1 MVKTTKTDKTLDWV
15 YKKLIY
21 YKWGGCAYT
30 FYQSI
35 QDIIDIIGY
44 FRVYYQIY
52 VYYLNLSKTISF
64 LCLVMG
70 PICVVFNYSYFNCLI
85 ILTIYYYYY
94 CYYYYYIFNLKLF
107 YICEE
112 LNSQPV

>member
-1 MVKTTKTDKTLDWV
+1 MVKTTKSNKTLDRV

-21 YKWGGCAYT
+21 YKWGCVCAYT

-35 QDIIDIIGY
+35 KDIIDIISY
-44 FRVYYQIY
+44 SRVYYQIY

-70 PICVVFNYSYFNCLI
+70 LICAVFNYSYFNCLI
-85 ILTIYYYYY
+85 ILTT
-94 CYYYYYIFNLKLF
+94 YYYYYIFNLKLF
-107 YICEE
+107 YICEG